1 MCHDLDHRGTN
12 NSFQVASVSRAQRW
26 DVHGLGGR
34 GRSWGDLHP
43 PQRRDSN
50 RSALQKSVLAALY
63 SSEGSVMEV
72 RCVPPQTSPCPAPRG
87 SGCVAASLPAPCL
100 LPRPRLLPQRHHFA
114 QAIAILNSQGCN
126 IFDHFSR
133 KVGPRSWH
141 LSHATLPAR
150 AGSPHPFWTP
160 SSPSLDPALGMQGL
174 AGSAELITPALL
186 PGPAGLPAH
195 AGPHEGH
202 HLGHRPGPPPAHL
215 QGPPEDGR
223 R

>member
-133 KVGPRSWH
+133 KVGPP
-141 LSHATLPAR
+141 TLASLPRHPPCPGWVPSSLLDPQLPIPGSGPWDAGAGRERGADR
-150 AGSPHPFWTP
+150 AGSLAWPCRTTSACWT
-160 SSPSLDPALGMQGL
+160 S
-174 AGSAELITPALL
+174 
-186 PGPAGLPAH
+186 
-195 AGPHEGH
+195 
-202 HLGHRPGPPPAHL
+202 
-215 QGPPEDGR
+215 
-223 R
+223 